1 MQVLIERKKFI
12 LYSDDE
18 ARQEKYLSIL
28 ACLIFASS
36 SIIHLFNSIV
46 RCIIP
51 NTYKLDTLFLYCIL
65 FYIAFCALKLIFKRN
80 NYSGLF
86 LLLAISILCLLSVIC
101 FPFDV
106 ELVQNIFIEVL
117 TALPWF
123 FVAFAVHD
131 FNLLKRYLRISAYIV
146 LCCTIFQM
154 LLFGDIFT
162 TSYSQAMGYTFL
174 PVCLILLDSVFEK
187 IKILDLICFLI
198 AAVLLLAM
206 GARGPLGALAVYFCI
221 RLAYLLIRSKW
232 KGFIA
237 FIFICL
243 ISILFVVFYDEILM
257 LLRQIFVELGLST
270 RVVDALLEHRLLLDA
285 TRKKQYLY
293 VLELIKQNPFGY
305 GVGYDRILICQ
316 YMEGLYSAE
325 LAYGWYSHNII
336 LDLFLNF
343 GLIGGGA
350 IFCGLVYL
358 FIKNIFVSKD
368 SDKKRVV
375 FIFIALGFIPL
386 LVSGYFLENTFF
398 MFLLGLMMGGNK
410 AKVNADA

>member
-1 MQVLIERKKFI
+1 M
-12 LYSDDE
+12 
-18 ARQEKYLSIL
+18 
-28 ACLIFASS
+28 
-36 SIIHLFNSIV
+36 
-46 RCIIP
+46 
-51 NTYKLDTLFLYCIL
+51 
-65 FYIAFCALKLIFKRN
+65 
-80 NYSGLF
+80 
-86 LLLAISILCLLSVIC
+86 
-101 FPFDV
+101 
-106 ELVQNIFIEVL
+106 
-117 TALPWF
+117 
-123 FVAFAVHD
+123 
-131 FNLLKRYLRISAYIV
+131 
-146 LCCTIFQM
+146 
-154 LLFGDIFT
+154 
-162 TSYSQAMGYTFL
+162 
-174 PVCLILLDSVFEK
+174 
-187 IKILDLICFLI
+187 
-198 AAVLLLAM
+198 
-206 GARGPLGALAVYFCI
+206 
-221 RLAYLLIRSKW
+221 
-232 KGFIA
+232 
-237 FIFICL
+237 
-243 ISILFVVFYDEILM
+243 
-257 LLRQIFVELGLST
+257 
-270 RVVDALLEHRLLLDA
+270 DA